1 MGWVFFVT
9 LFAATLCFPP
19 GNLFSQLVCSGDACA
34 CDKEKALE
42 TNFDVEKPV
51 HVTGVLIEAASQ
63 LPFVFDDTIIE
74 VRRPETRTVIVH
86 VKVNKE
92 GQFNLGLLPAGKY
105 RLIAAREKQNGK
117 LERMPLADQPAPMS
131 CTGDSSCKVL
141 AIQHLHGTDLPF
153 EFCPPQ

>member
-1 MGWVFFVT
+1 MVLALV
-9 LFAATLCFPP
+9 AITLCFLPD
-19 GNLFSQLVCSGDACA
+19 NLFSQLVCSGDACT
-34 CDKEKALE
+34 CDKEKAPT
-42 TNFDVEKPV
+42 TNFDVAKPV

-63 LPFVFDDTIIE
+63 LPFVFDDTVIE
-74 VRRPETRTVIVH
+74 VRNPETRSVIVH

-92 GQFNLGLLPAGKY
+92 GQFDLGLIPAGKY

-117 LERMPLADQPAPMS
+117 LERMPLADQPAPMA
-131 CTGDSSCKVL
+131 CVDDSACKVL

>member
-1 MGWVFFVT
+1 MMRMLLPLPIVYALLV
-9 LFAATLCFPP
+9 PMP
-19 GNLFSQLVCSGDACA
+19 LFSQLVCSGDACN
-34 CDKEKALE
+34 CEKEKAPT
-42 TNFDVEKPV
+42 TNFDVAKTA

-74 VRRPETRTVIVH
+74 VRNPQTRSVIVH

-92 GQFNLGLLPAGKY
+92 GQFDLGLIQAGKY

-117 LERMPLADQPAPMS
+117 LKRMPLADQPAPMS
-131 CTGDSSCKVL
+131 CSDDSACRVVAK
-141 AIQHLHGTDLPF
+141 QHLHGTDQKF